1 MIELMRELDMPVH
14 EVDCQQYLTFEL
26 REENYGISIASVKEI
41 IVYANVISVPLM
53 PNFVIGVLNLRGDV
67 VPIIDLSLRFGKAA
81 TEIKPRS
88 CIVILEI
95 DFNQEKVLLGFV
107 VDAVTE
113 VVDIREQQ
121 IEPPPSFGAKIDSEF
136 IQGITNVAGELF
148 ILLRGDQ
155 VLSVDEMIGLIRN
168 VIEK

>member
-1 MIELMRELDMPVH
+1 MIELMRELEIPVH
-14 EVDCQQYLTFEL
+14 DQDCQQYLTFEL
-26 REENYGISIASVKEI
+26 RQENYGMSIDSVKEI
-41 IVYANVISVPLM
+41 IPYANVTSVPLM
-53 PNFVIGVLNLRGDV
+53 PDFVIGVLNLRGDV

-95 DFNQEKVLLGFV
+95 SFNQETVMLGFV

-113 VVDIREQQ
+113 VVDIDEQQ
-121 IEPPPSFGAKIDSEF
+121 IELPPTFGAKIESKF
-136 IQGITNVAGELF
+136 IHGITNVAGDLL
-148 ILLRGDQ
+148 ILLQGDQ
-155 VLSVDEMIGLIRN
+155 VLSVDEMISLIKN